1 VNKNDP
7 EDIIELTVV
16 IDIIV
21 KLSEEFFR
29 GKQTDAFERNQ
40 T

>member
-7 EDIIELTVV
+7 EDTVELTLV
-16 IDIIV
+16 IDIIA

-29 GKQTDAFERNQ
+29 GKQTDALERN
-40 T
+40 